1 MRSLRRIIASEPPTA
16 EPIFLYFA
24 MKIDVLALFPE
35 ILAPALQT
43 GILRRAQE
51 ADRLT
56 VNVYN
61 LRDWATDKHQSVDD
75 YPYGG
80 GAGMILKPEP
90 IFSAVKD
97 LNPEETAHVIYL
109 TPQGTPLTQPLA
121 ESLSLETHL
130 ILLCGRYKGVDERV
144 RDKLVTTEISIGDYV
159 LSGGEIAALVLI
171 DAIGRVLPGAL
182 SDYESAQVDS
192 FSRELLDHPH
202 YTRPAEFEGMRV
214 PEVLLS
220 GHHENIEQWRYAA
233 ALKRTAER
241 RPELLQQLELTAE
254 DIAILKAAG
263 LTELE

>member
-1 MRSLRRIIASEPPTA
+1 
-16 EPIFLYFA
+16 

-182 SDYESAQVDS
+182 GDYESAQVDS

-202 YTRPAEFEGMRV
+202 YTRPAEFEGMLV

-263 LTELE
+263 VTELE

>member
-1 MRSLRRIIASEPPTA
+1 
-16 EPIFLYFA
+16 

-75 YPYGG
+75 YAYGG

-90 IFSAVKD
+90 IFSAAKD

-121 ESLSLETHL
+121 ELLSLETHL

-182 SDYESAQVDS
+182 GDYESAQVDS

-202 YTRPAEFEGMRV
+202 YTRPAEFEGMLV